1 MIKGLAITPPILGR
15 ISIGKIVEK
24 NGKRLPERDDQFT
37 ITSQI
42 QGKDGWVKHPLDE
55 QLRAKAP
62 NQNQKLRTIPVRM
75 IFNDPELNL
84 RAEYTLFDRQ
94 TGRPVCIGNGETCQ
108 RQSSQGIEQHPCPAP
123 DLCPLAQGGNCKPF
137 GRLHVNL
144 DESDELGTFIFRTT
158 GFNSI
163 RTLAARLSYYHA
175 ASNGLVSCLPLQLT
189 LRGKSTTQSY
199 RTPVYYVDLTLRD
212 GVNLQQAIQ
221 MAKEIDQQSK
231 ASGFNQHAL
240 DQMALQCFSNAR
252 FEVNAEE
259 GLDLVEEFYT
269 DELVESE
276 QTQPEL
282 KSKVKAKPNQGEG
295 FVRDIQQGLQKSV
308 HSVI

>member
-1 MIKGLAITPPILGR
+1 
-15 ISIGKIVEK
+15 
-24 NGKRLPERDDQFT
+24 
-37 ITSQI
+37 
-42 QGKDGWVKHPLDE
+42 
-55 QLRAKAP
+55 
-62 NQNQKLRTIPVRM
+62 
-75 IFNDPELNL
+75 
-84 RAEYTLFDRQ
+84 
-94 TGRPVCIGNGETCQ
+94 
-108 RQSSQGIEQHPCPAP
+108 
-123 DLCPLAQGGNCKPF
+123 
-137 GRLHVNL
+137 
-144 DESDELGTFIFRTT
+144 